1 MWLCAFLWCS
11 SFDIL
16 TKLLLSNV
24 HKEELCMQA
33 DRLGQKTRW
42 GRWRESNIWFSTPPS
57 HTYWTRWG
65 SLICLVFT
73 QQPLPHL
80 SDILGGG
87 GRGVYQMIFSFVFQI
102 CPIVHGSIQAFIIR
116 QDVCQALRS
125 WQFHFYTETIQR
137 RKDNIA
143 THPSYTL
150 DIGLSKLNSVFGNLV
165 SHHKQQSSTR
175 SRFNLSYF
183 ER

>member
-1 MWLCAFLWCS
+1 MIF
-11 SFDIL
+11 
-16 TKLLLSNV
+16 
-24 HKEELCMQA
+24 H
-33 DRLGQKTRW
+33 
-42 GRWRESNIWFSTPPS
+42 PS
-57 HTYWTRWG
+57 
-65 SLICLVFT
+65 
-73 QQPLPHL
+73 LPHL
-80 SDILGGG
+80 LDKVGEFDLPCFHPTAPSPLIGHFGRRG

-102 CPIVHGSIQAFIIR
+102 CPIVHGSIQAFIFR

-150 DIGLSKLNSVFGNLV
+150 DIGLSKLNSVFGNL
-165 SHHKQQSSTR
+165 QSSTR

>member
-1 MWLCAFLWCS
+1 MPSSDAPPLIYWLNYYCPMSTKRSCACRQTDLAR
-11 SFDIL
+11 
-16 TKLLLSNV
+16 K
-24 HKEELCMQA
+24 Q
-33 DRLGQKTRW
+33 
-42 GRWRESNIWFSTPPS
+42 
-57 HTYWTRWG
+57 
-65 SLICLVFT
+65 
-73 QQPLPHL
+73 
-80 SDILGGG
+80 GGG
-87 GRGVYQMIFSFVFQI
+87 GGGSLTFDFPPLPPTLIGQGGGVWFALFSPNSPFPTYRTFWAEGVGEFIEWFFPLFFRYVQLFMET
-102 CPIVHGSIQAFIIR
+102 FIIR

-150 DIGLSKLNSVFGNLV
+150 DIGLSKVNSVFGNL
-165 SHHKQQSSTR
+165 QSSTR

>member
-1 MWLCAFLWCS
+1 MSTKRSCACRQTDLAR
-11 SFDIL
+11 
-16 TKLLLSNV
+16 K
-24 HKEELCMQA
+24 Q
-33 DRLGQKTRW
+33 G
-42 GRWRESNIWFSTPPS
+42 GGGG
-57 HTYWTRWG
+57 G
-65 SLICLVFT
+65 SLTFDFP
-73 QQPLPHL
+73 PLPPTL
-80 SDILGGG
+80 IGQGGGVWFALFSPNCPFPTYRTFWAEG